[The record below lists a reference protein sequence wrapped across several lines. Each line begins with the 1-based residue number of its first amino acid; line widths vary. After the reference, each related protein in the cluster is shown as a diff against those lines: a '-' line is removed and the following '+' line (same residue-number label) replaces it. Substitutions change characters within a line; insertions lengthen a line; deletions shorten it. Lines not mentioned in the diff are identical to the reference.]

1 MGTMRIH
8 QAGASSNKLP
18 AMCVEGMLDAVADGM
33 SMAIRLKS
41 AGCVID
47 APVEYMGG
55 GATAAAA
62 GRRGG
67 RKRSS
72 ALASREDGQHAKRP
86 NYCNTLD
93 FGGTSVFVEHVVDE
107 DEQIGACREGHDGSS
122 TSDEDSD
129 SDSSA
134 A

>member
-8 QAGASSNKLP
+8 QVGGNIKLP
-18 AMCVEGMLDAVADGM
+18 AMYVEGILDAVADGM

-55 GATAAAA
+55 GATTAAAA

-72 ALASREDGQHAKRP
+72 ALASQEDGQHAKRP

-93 FGGTSVFVEHVVDE
+93 FGGTSVFVEHLADE
-107 DEQIGACREGHDGSS
+107 DEQIVADSDGDDGSS
-122 TSDEDSD
+122 FDEDSD
-129 SDSSA
+129 SESSGA
-134 A
+134 

>member
-1 MGTMRIH
+1 M
-8 QAGASSNKLP
+8 
-18 AMCVEGMLDAVADGM
+18 DAVADGM

-47 APVEYMGG
+47 APVEYTGG

-72 ALASREDGQHAKRP
+72 ALASQEDGQNAKRP

-93 FGGTSVFVEHVVDE
+93 FGGTSVFVEHNLTDDEEQVVTESDG
-107 DEQIGACREGHDGSS
+107 DDGSS
-122 TSDEDSD
+122 LHEDSD
-129 SDSSA
+129 SDSSGA
-134 A
+134 